1 MLVNLSDILS
11 DNPRTIDVM
20 IPMEDFTF
28 MGIYGTFPMSFVEPV
43 HVCVEQVKNREFLVK
58 AEAKIRYKIPCDR
71 CLTDVE
77 QELSP
82 EVVRYINLNLQD
94 GEEASGFD
102 EANFIRGHH
111 LDLDKLFYGEIL
123 ANWPNKTLCTDDC
136 QGICSICGQ
145 NLNISRCNC
154 EDTDL
159 DPRMSVIRDIF
170 QQLGD

>member
-1 MLVNLSDILS
+1 MLINISDILS
-11 DNPRTIDVM
+11 DNPRTVDVM
-20 IPMEDFTF
+20 IPMEDSTF
-28 MGIYGTFPMSFVEPV
+28 VGIYGTFLIPFLEPV
-43 HVCVEQVKNREFLVK
+43 HVCVEQIKKREFLVK
-58 AEAKIRYKIPCDR
+58 AEAKIRHKIPCDR

-77 QELSP
+77 QELSLA
-82 EVVRYINLNLQD
+82 VVRHINLNLSAEDD
-94 GEEASGFD
+94 GLEFD

-136 QGICSICGQ
+136 QGICSVCGQ
-145 NLNISRCNC
+145 NLNISKCSC

-159 DPRMSVIRDIF
+159 DSRMSVIRDIF

>member
-11 DNPRTIDVM
+11 DNPRTIDV
-20 IPMEDFTF
+20 IVPMEDSTF
-28 MGIYGTFPMSFVEPV
+28 VGIYGTFPISFVKPV
-43 HVCVEQVKNREFLVK
+43 HLCVEQIKNREFLVS
-58 AEAKIRYKIPCDR
+58 AEAMIRCKIPCDR

-77 QELSP
+77 QELSLV
-82 EVVRYINLNLQD
+82 VVRHINLHLPD
-94 GEEASGFD
+94 GDEGLEFD
-102 EANFIRGHH
+102 EANFIQGHH
-111 LDLDKLFYGEIL
+111 LDLDKLFYGEML

-136 QGICSICGQ
+136 QGICSVCGQ

-170 QQLGD
+170 QQLDD